1 VGDCHFIEFLENL
14 FSLLAGN
21 QRQARYFAPD
31 LLDFVVVELAQK
43 FGARLLAETDQQNRD
58 LT

>member
-1 VGDCHFIEFLENL
+1 LENL

-21 QRQARYFAPD
+21 QRKARYFAPD